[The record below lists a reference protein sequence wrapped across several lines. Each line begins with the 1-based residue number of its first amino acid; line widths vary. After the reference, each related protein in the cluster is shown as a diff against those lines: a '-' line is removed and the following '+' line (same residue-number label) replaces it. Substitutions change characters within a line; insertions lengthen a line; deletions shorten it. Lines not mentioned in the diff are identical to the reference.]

1 MNSLVFT
8 GRTDV
13 GRRRT
18 DNQDAFLCSTIWAE
32 TSALL
37 AVIDGVGGYAGGD
50 RAAAIARESI
60 EQYMAAPNGNPLSML
75 REAVVFANN
84 QIFKERQQ
92 ELRLANMC
100 CVLTTAVADSQS
112 GKLAFVH
119 VGDTRLY
126 RYRQGILEKLTYDH
140 SLVGVREDAQ
150 ELTEAEAMQH
160 PRRNEILRDVGSA
173 MHRVDDP
180 DFLESGETDFLP
192 GDQVL
197 LCSDGLTDL
206 ITQAQIKAVLEQ
218 KRSLD
223 EQTAELVRLAN
234 QQGGTDNITV
244 VLAKNNRI
252 SDEPASGK
260 DTNKATQVPTS
271 KQPDEVVLPV
281 AAKPLSVSPKPARKR
296 SIGFLVLVG
305 LFVSGLIA
313 AIVWYQY
320 QPSGQSDTIADD
332 SLATTRRQ
340 PYDSLMVIKPDVRLD
355 SLLQMVYRS
364 KEHRLVLPADTFRL
378 SKPLSI
384 TDSLQS
390 ILGGN
395 RPTVLL
401 PADSTQAQV
410 ALQISRSGTVQL
422 ENILIRGFKTGI
434 EITQGTRLQLS
445 NVSFQNVELPVRAAI
460 RQETFR
466 KAVIT
471 LSVQNQPDSTKTRHQ

>member
-1 MNSLVFT
+1 MNSIVFT

-18 DNQDAFLCSTIWAE
+18 DNQDAFLCATIWAE

-84 QIFKERQQ
+84 QIYRERQQ

-100 CVLTTAVADSQS
+100 CVLTTAIADSQS
-112 GKLAFVH
+112 SKLYFVH

-192 GDQVL
+192 GDQLL

-206 ITQAQIKAVLEQ
+206 VTQAQIKAVLEQ
-218 KRSLD
+218 KQSLD

-234 QQGGTDNITV
+234 QQGGSDNITV
-244 VLAKNNRI
+244 VLAKNNGGI
-252 SDEPASGK
+252 DEPAANK
-260 DTNKATQVPTS
+260 DANKGTQASTLKQPGVVVAAVADTPTS
-271 KQPDEVVLPV
+271 
-281 AAKPLSVSPKPARKR
+281 ASSKPGRKR
-296 SIGFLVLVG
+296 SVGFLVLVG
-305 LFVSGLIA
+305 LIVISLIT
-313 AIVWYQY
+313 AIVWYQN
-320 QPSGQSDTIADD
+320 QPSGQSDSAAAD
-332 SLATTRRQ
+332 SVLTTNRQ
-340 PYDSLMVIKPDVRLD
+340 PSDSSVVVKPDGRLD
-355 SLLQMVYRS
+355 SLVQMAYRS
-364 KEHRLVLPADTFRL
+364 KEHRLILSADTFRL
-378 SKPLSI
+378 SKPLLV
-384 TDSLQS
+384 TDSLQG

-395 RPTVLL
+395 RPAVLL
-401 PADSTQAQV
+401 PADSTKALL
-410 ALQISRSGTVQL
+410 ALQIVRSGKVQL
-422 ENILIRGFKTGI
+422 ENIIISGFKTGI
-434 EITQGTRLQLS
+434 EVTQGTRLQLS

-460 RQETFR
+460 RQENFR

-471 LSVQNQPDSTKTRHQ
+471 LSVENQPDSTKTRHQ